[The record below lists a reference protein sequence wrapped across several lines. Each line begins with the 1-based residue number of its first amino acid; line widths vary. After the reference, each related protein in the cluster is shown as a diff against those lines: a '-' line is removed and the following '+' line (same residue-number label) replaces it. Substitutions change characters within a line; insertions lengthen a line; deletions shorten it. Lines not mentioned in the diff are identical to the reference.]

1 MTLAFVDYLSSC
13 SSSPS
18 VMFFLKK
25 KKYIYIY
32 VYIYINFYS
41 VVLISSIQQHKSA
54 IIIHPSAPL
63 PASLPSLIPSL
74 QGITEH
80 QAGLSA
86 TQQAL
91 TSYPSHT

>member
-18 VMFFLKK
+18 AMFFLKK
-25 KKYIYIY
+25 YIYM
-32 VYIYINFYS
+32 YIYINFYS

-54 IIIHPSAPL
+54 IIIHASAPS

>member
-1 MTLAFVDYLSSC
+1 M
-13 SSSPS
+13 
-18 VMFFLKK
+18 
-25 KKYIYIY
+25 
-32 VYIYINFYS
+32 YIYINFYS

-63 PASLPSLIPSL
+63 PASLPSHTPSL

-91 TSYPSHT
+91 TSYPSHTW

>member
-1 MTLAFVDYLSSC
+1 MTLAFVDSLSSC

-18 VMFFLKK
+18 TMFFLKK
-25 KKYIYIY
+25 KNI
-32 VYIYINFYS
+32 YIYINFYS

-54 IIIHPSAPL
+54 IIIHPSAPS

-80 QAGLSA
+80 QAGLS
-86 TQQAL
+86 QQAL
-91 TSYPSHT
+91 PSYPSHT